1 MFGEQPDFEGR
12 VSPQATTLSADFGNA
27 LRFVA
32 AHGRRSVIMGYNSQ
46 GLEVWSYPFQ
56 ILSGYRVGF
65 KPAGTAAETDGRSL
79 LRRVDYSSDSITR
92 VYIGPDYIVR
102 EKLFVPLDQPDA
114 VIRFEVEGA
123 RQVDVAIHFQPSMNL
138 MWPASLGGQYT
149 RWNAEIPGYVIAEP
163 EHGFSAAIGSPETIS
178 HDDAG
183 NSTIRQQTDLSFL
196 VRPRS
201 TSRQIASA
209 SVYIVLNEAN
219 TNSPAAALHEIAT
232 HSDEYRKQAAEHY
245 ADLAGRALRLQTPD
259 AEVNRAF
266 AWSEVALDQAWV
278 CNPRLG
284 CGIVAGYGPSRDARR
299 PQYAWFFAGD
309 GLISTN
315 ALVSAGEY
323 SRAKEE
329 LEFIAQYQQ
338 PKTGMIWHEL
348 SQSAGYIDWAK
359 YPYMYVH
366 VDITADYLA
375 AVARYVI
382 ASGDISFASD
392 HWPSILQAYTYC
404 RSLINPVDHLP
415 HIPPDK
421 EGGDEQARPGDDLAL
436 SAGVS
441 NALSGF
447 AKLAPLA
454 GHPEM
459 ESNAV
464 AEGAALRK
472 SIADR
477 YWDEKSNFWIDGH
490 TQSGT
495 PIASRRRGPAQLI
508 PQGVFSPEQSESL
521 FRQLAS
527 SDFRTDWGLREVASS
542 SPDYDP
548 YSYGRGSVSAP
559 ATTYAAVAFW
569 TAHRPDTALS
579 IWRDVLTWNRLDSLG
594 HLHEVLAGNFFHEQ
608 TESVPEQT
616 WSSAGLLDSTVLGLL
631 GLQVHSVEN
640 RIDFMPHLPPEWNR
654 VVIEN
659 IRLAHATMR
668 FTLSQSMTGV
678 DLDIENEG
686 SPTQLIFE
694 PQIPL
699 GARLLRAEY
708 QGRRIPG
715 ATEMFSEDE
724 HAKVSLQVP
733 SGRSNCHLQME
744 GGLSFV
750 ETRSETKVGDP
761 STNVK
766 LTSLTL
772 RRRTLSID
780 ADVYPGASAS
790 IFVRTRWKLLEC
802 KGVTSRLLPNGDYE
816 VDFGGPLPHGSDRSG
831 YVHTQSTLV
840 FAGS

>member
-1 MFGEQPDFEGR
+1 
-12 VSPQATTLSADFGNA
+12 
-27 LRFVA
+27 
-32 AHGRRSVIMGYNSQ
+32 MGYNGQ
-46 GLEVWSYPFQ
+46 GLEVWGYPFQ

-65 KPAGTAAETDGRSL
+65 RPVGTATETDGRSL

-92 VYIGPDYIVR
+92 IYIGPDYIVR

-123 RQVDVAIHFQPSMNL
+123 RQVDVAIHFQPAMNL

-149 RWNAEIPGYVIAEP
+149 RWNVEIPGYVIAEP

-183 NSTIRQQTDLSFL
+183 NSTIRQQTDLSF
-196 VRPRS
+196 VTRPRPVDKGP
-201 TSRQIASA
+201 ASA

-219 TNSPAAALHEIAT
+219 TSDPGAALHALAA
-232 HSDEYRKQAAEHY
+232 HVDEYRNESTAHY
-245 ADLAGRALRLQTPD
+245 LNLADRALRLQTPD

-278 CNPRLG
+278 CNPLLG

-309 GLISTN
+309 GLIATN

-329 LEFIAQYQQ
+329 LEFIARYQQ

-348 SQSAGYIDWAK
+348 SQSAGYIDWSK

-382 ASGDISFASD
+382 ASGDVAFATD
-392 HWPSILQAYTYC
+392 HWPSILQAYGYC
-404 RSLINPVDHLP
+404 RSLNGSVDHLP

-436 SAGVS
+436 SAGVL

-459 ESNAV
+459 EGESL
-464 AEGAALRK
+464 AEGAALRHA
-472 SIADR
+472 IADH
-477 YWDEKSNFWIDGH
+477 YWDEKNNFWIDGH

-495 PIASRRRGPAQLI
+495 PIASRRRGPTQLI
-508 PQGVFSPEQSESL
+508 PQSVFSPEKSESL

-527 SDFRTDWGLREVASS
+527 SDFRTDWGLREVALS

-559 ATTYAAVAFW
+559 ATTHAAVAFW
-569 TAHRPDTALS
+569 AGHRPDTAIS
-579 IWRDVLTWNRLDSLG
+579 IWRDVLAWNRLDSLG

-616 WSSAGLLDSTVLGLL
+616 WSSAGLLDSTALGLL
-631 GLQVHSVEN
+631 GLRVHGVEN
-640 RIDFMPHLPPEWNR
+640 RIDFMPHLPPDWNR
-654 VVIEN
+654 IVIEN
-659 IRLAHATMR
+659 IRLTHATMR
-668 FTLSQSMTGV
+668 FTLSQGMTGV

-708 QGRRIPG
+708 QGRTIPG

-733 SGRSNCHLQME
+733 SGRSNCHLQIE

-750 ETRSETKVGDP
+750 ENRSEINVGDP
-761 STNVK
+761 STNMK

-772 RRRTLSID
+772 RRRTLSIE
-780 ADVYPGASAS
+780 ADVHPASGASML
-790 IFVRTRWKLLEC
+790 VRTRWKLIEC
-802 KGVTSRLLPNGDYE
+802 KGATSRLLPNGDYE

-831 YVHTQSTLV
+831 YFHTQSTLV